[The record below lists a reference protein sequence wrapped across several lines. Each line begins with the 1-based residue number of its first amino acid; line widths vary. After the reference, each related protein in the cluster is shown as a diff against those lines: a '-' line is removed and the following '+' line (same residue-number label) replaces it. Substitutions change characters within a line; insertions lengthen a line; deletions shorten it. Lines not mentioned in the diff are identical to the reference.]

1 MNYQEFLRSK
11 MPVVESDGFEPK
23 TDCQE
28 WFKDRDC
35 VNWAIRKGRAALFE
49 SFGLGKTVQQLQL
62 CKWIHEHTGGK
73 VLIIA
78 PLGVRQEFTRNDG
91 PRMGMKVTYCRTDA
105 EVDAADTPYII
116 TNYERVRDGQINP
129 KRFAG
134 ACLDEASCLRSY
146 GTKTTQQFAM
156 LFRDVPYRFVA
167 TATPSP
173 NEFIELINYA
183 DFLGV
188 MDRGQAMTRFFQRDS
203 KKAGNLQLYPHEEQR
218 FWLWVASWAVFV
230 HKPSDL
236 GYDDSGYAMP
246 DLDVK
251 WHEVE
256 GEQGEVGSC
265 VDSRGNAMLFE
276 QTGAGIKHVAKQRRK
291 TKDKRIQKAVEIINQ
306 DPDSHWLVW
315 HYLESERHEIAKALP
330 DSKAVYGSQDLEERE
345 QIVSEF
351 ANGELKILSSK
362 PELLGSGC
370 NFQRHCHKAQFDTVV
385 IMRKKWERH
394 NELAERM
401 RQIVLENGLS
411 GENLKM
417 KFERNMG
424 VPRLEVS
431 GELYRAINND
441 CVAELETWPDQCV
454 DEIVTSIP
462 FSDHYEYSPNYND
475 FGHNQG
481 DDGFF
486 KQFDFLVPQ
495 LWRVLKDGRV
505 ACIHTKDRIQYGT
518 MTGSGMYSVNEFSDK
533 TVAAFKKHGWL
544 YMGRIVIDTDVVR
557 ENAPHRRWVAGLPS
571 SSCCSES
578 GTRR

>member
-1 MNYQEFLRSK
+1 

-23 TDCQE
+23 TDCPA
-28 WFKDRDC
+28 WFKDHQRDC

-91 PRMGMKVTYCRTDA
+91 PRMGMKVIYCRTDA

-265 VDSRGNAMLFE
+265 VDSRGKSSTLPSKGE
-276 QTGAGIKHVAKQRRK
+276 KRK
-291 TKDKRIQKAVEIINQ
+291 I
-306 DPDSHWLVW
+306 
-315 HYLESERHEIAKALP
+315 
-330 DSKAVYGSQDLEERE
+330 
-345 QIVSEF
+345 
-351 ANGELKILSSK
+351 
-362 PELLGSGC
+362 SG
-370 NFQRHCHKAQFDTVV
+370 
-385 IMRKKWERH
+385 
-394 NELAERM
+394 
-401 RQIVLENGLS
+401 
-411 GENLKM
+411 
-417 KFERNMG
+417 
-424 VPRLEVS
+424 
-431 GELYRAINND
+431 
-441 CVAELETWPDQCV
+441 
-454 DEIVTSIP
+454 
-462 FSDHYEYSPNYND
+462 
-475 FGHNQG
+475 
-481 DDGFF
+481 
-486 KQFDFLVPQ
+486 
-495 LWRVLKDGRV
+495 
-505 ACIHTKDRIQYGT
+505 
-518 MTGSGMYSVNEFSDK
+518 
-533 TVAAFKKHGWL
+533 FKK
-544 YMGRIVIDTDVVR
+544 R
-557 ENAPHRRWVAGLPS
+557 
-571 SSCCSES
+571 
-578 GTRR
+578 